1 MKKETK
7 NSTPRKNS
15 QIQSSLEIIR
25 INCIDNIPSSIENI
39 FTLPSLNILALCR
52 SDNSIE
58 IWTINSWIQLIKI
71 PGSQKINTRRIFLL
85 QNNKNLNNNN
95 NILSK
100 IRLFSSGLNGYF
112 IEWNFENLLPKFIYK
127 NQSGIWDITIKKK
140 ICLFASDD
148 GIVRGIK
155 IKKNYESYLIKQY
168 EKSDSRILCIT
179 YENSNNNIFYTG
191 HSNGNICKWNY
202 DNGSILL
209 TLTNPTINKKEN
221 SIWSINSIDSQYLL
235 CGDSLGKLLIYDIKF
250 GILIKEFNEHKAP
263 ILSVISNK
271 STQNPIAY
279 FSGSDSLI
287 CSIKLDKKNNIW
299 ILTSSFRGQS
309 HDINTLSMINNET
322 LISGGVTTDICIYH
336 LNKNG
341 NLYQKYNEKISTN
354 IKRHISPFEH
364 KCFYYISDINQF
376 NMFFILHLKENYCD
390 LWNINLN
397 NGVNTFVAKLF
408 KSKKSDYNLICAN
421 ISKNGK
427 IIGISYEDESVFFSY
442 NYEKNEIK
450 RLGKIKVQANFIF
463 ISKDNKAILLSQNK
477 SKIYIVKILNR
488 EIEKEIPFNEKEI
501 LLSADYNYFKNNL
514 CFSTISKKLYYIKL
528 NNKNIQIDSLPHPD
542 NYITKIK
549 FVENNNKIITIDE
562 NNLIY
567 IIDEQ
572 TEKFTKW
579 TNQRIEKNDYPE
591 NYLKWYNK
599 VFGICPYDKDKF
611 FLFTDYNYINIDLT
625 KEIPKESIIEKNK
638 MDKYVKSDWD
648 KIIKEYHDKIYSRE
662 YKGVEDGKK
671 EEQKKE
677 ENNKNVNF
685 QNDNFKITSR
695 FNSIMLMQML
705 NDKIIVIENDWN
717 KIIKSFTESVIVP
730 KYAH

>member
-95 NILSK
+95 NVLSK

-364 KCFYYISDINQF
+364 KCYYYISDINQF

-421 ISKNGK
+421 ISKNGE

-488 EIEKEIPFNEKEI
+488 EIEKEISFNEKEI

-514 CFSTISKKLYYIKL
+514 CFSTMSKKLYYIKL

-599 VFGICPYDKDKF
+599 IFGICPIEKDKF
-611 FLFTDYNYINIDLT
+611 LLYTDYNYIKIDLT
-625 KEIPKESIIEKNK
+625 KEIPKESFFEKNK

-677 ENNKNVNF
+677 ENNKNINF

-695 FNSIMLMQML
+695 FNSIMFMQMM

-717 KIIKSFTESVIVP
+717 KIIKSFSEGVIVP
-730 KYAH
+730 KYGH